1 MTTPTPPTTA
11 PSTAPTEKAQA
22 LVWHGGSDFRMQEVP
37 IPALHE
43 GETLVEITTATIC
56 GSDRHTALG
65 RRSAPCPSVLGHEGV
80 GIVRAT
86 HNPDL
91 RVGQRVVFSVTA
103 PCMECDRCER
113 GMTAKCRNLK
123 KTGHEAFDS
132 DWPLSGTYASHIV
145 LRNHQPVVVVPDLLP
160 DVPASIAT
168 CAGATVM
175 ACMEQAG
182 SLVGKRVLV
191 MGIGMLGLI
200 AVEAAVRGGA
210 AEVVAVDR
218 DQTRLEWARQLGAVV
233 PAPSAAGADSESE
246 LFDIT
251 LEFSGSEFGVT
262 TCINSLDIGGRAV
275 LAGSVAT
282 SPSYALDPE
291 RLVRGWRT
299 ITGVHNYEPRHLE
312 QAVEFL
318 AGSQIDWDTVVA
330 APIASEDVP
339 AEMQAAPEA
348 FLRAAVQLSR
358 DQYPADEGFS

>member
-1 MTTPTPPTTA
+1 MTTPTPPT
-11 PSTAPTEKAQA
+11 PSAPTTPTEMAQT

-37 IPALHE
+37 IPALQD

-56 GSDRHTALG
+56 GSDRHTVLG

-86 HNPDL
+86 RNPDL
-91 RVGQRVVFSVTA
+91 QAGQRVVFSVTS

-145 LRNHQPVVVVPDLLP
+145 LRNHQPVVVVPDSLT
-160 DVPASIAT
+160 DEAASIAT

-175 ACMEQAG
+175 ACIEQAG
-182 SLVGKRVLV
+182 PLTGKRVLV

-210 AEVVAVDR
+210 AEIVAVER
-218 DQTRLEWARQLGAVV
+218 NQTRLEWARELGAVV
-233 PAPSAAGADSESE
+233 PDPSAAGADSELE
-246 LFDIT
+246 PFDIT

-262 TCINSLDIGGRAV
+262 TCIDSLGIGGRAV

-282 SPSYALDPE
+282 SPTFSLDPQW
-291 RLVRGWRT
+291 LVRGWRT

-318 AGSQIDWDTVVA
+318 ADSQIDWDTVVS
-330 APIASEDVP
+330 APIALQDVP
-339 AEMQAAPEA
+339 AEVQAVPVE
-348 FLRAAVQLSR
+348 FLRVAVHFQVGIS
-358 DQYPADEGFS
+358 YSA